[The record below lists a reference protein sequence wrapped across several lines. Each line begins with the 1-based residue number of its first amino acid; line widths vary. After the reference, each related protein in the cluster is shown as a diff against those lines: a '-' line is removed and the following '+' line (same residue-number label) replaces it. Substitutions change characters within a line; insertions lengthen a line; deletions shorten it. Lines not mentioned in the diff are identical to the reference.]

1 MPGHRHA
8 RVAGA
13 ATPPPV
19 GLVHPWCARNEDLDA
34 SLRGRRSRWAPVP
47 LHQRER
53 PKVQSVSG
61 GRPPRWLVST
71 SVSEVSAL
79 RETCNRALVPGRW
92 GACPDPRDQDQAH
105 RAGGSW
111 PELTTDANVQPIH
124 GALLSTCGDAGRD
137 DAPDSK
143 GARSRAL
150 FRGGGCGARRP
161 PAPAKGGWGADGGTT
176 VGQLRDAIPRHPICR
191 HLGAIAA
198 ARPRRDT
205 WFRRPDLSYP

>member
-1 MPGHRHA
+1 VVGTHRGMSRQMARLAALYRTTQGASVASMPRLF
-8 RVAGA
+8 RDAGA
-13 ATPPPV
+13 SSCEGCRSSYPPV

-143 GARSRAL
+143 GAPRPASR
-150 FRGGGCGARRP
+150 P
-161 PAPAKGGWGADGGTT
+161 
-176 VGQLRDAIPRHPICR
+176 
-191 HLGAIAA
+191 
-198 ARPRRDT
+198 
-205 WFRRPDLSYP
+205 

>member
-1 MPGHRHA
+1 VTDDLECRRMRWVLTRGRHTSGDEPTDGPPGRPLPDDSGSQRGLDA
-8 RVAGA
+8 PALPRCRGIVMRGLPEQL
-13 ATPPPV
+13 PPPV

-105 RAGGSW
+105 RAGGSLARVDHRCERSAYPW
-111 PELTTDANVQPIH
+111 
-124 GALLSTCGDAGRD
+124 GAAEHL
-137 DAPDSK
+137 
-143 GARSRAL
+143 
-150 FRGGGCGARRP
+150 RGCRTRRRP
-161 PAPAKGGWGADGGTT
+161 G
-176 VGQLRDAIPRHPICR
+176 L
-191 HLGAIAA
+191 
-198 ARPRRDT
+198 
-205 WFRRPDLSYP
+205 